1 MDLESRM
8 KEKADLH
15 NQFGNKGYNCIPLRD
30 ALTIAR
36 EYAEELQ
43 LKIGAYEHA
52 LMALVNDGDRHLRL
66 VEAYKDNPESVELH
80 KRKAKERQEAVR
92 IITLNRDLYIKFPQ
106 IRNAPLATEAQDGK

>member
-36 EYAEELQ
+36 EYAEE
-43 LKIGAYEHA
+43 HA
-52 LMALVNDGDRHLRL
+52 IAFLDSIR
-66 VEAYKDNPESVELH
+66 EY
-80 KRKAKERQEAVR
+80 ERQGNNQICYDER
-92 IITLNRDLYIKFPQ
+92 ESKELYDIW
-106 IRNAPLATEAQDGK
+106 IAPLATEVQDGK